1 MSKYQPLENYLK
13 NIKHDQIDIKFAEIE
28 QLLGFHLPA
37 SSRDHRA
44 WWSNNSS
51 NNVMTHAWV
60 NAGFVTESVDMASE
74 KLVFKRV
81 NKHTHTINSYPSAIK
96 ESQGNSEQ
104 KTLFPKRSTLF
115 GALKG
120 MLKLNDKIDFTAPTS
135 DEWEA

>member
-60 NAGFVTESVDMASE
+60 NAGCVTESVDMA
-74 KLVFKRV
+74 LLP
-81 NKHTHTINSYPSAIK
+81 KHLTI
-96 ESQGNSEQ
+96 
-104 KTLFPKRSTLF
+104 LFF
-115 GALKG
+115 YFQNFIFF
-120 MLKLNDKIDFTAPTS
+120 LNYAFL
-135 DEWEA
+135 